1 MATDTKL
8 FTVTG
13 TDELV
18 QNIKRI
24 EDALIAAAPKALE
37 EGAAPVLDMMVRL
50 VPKKTGTLAR
60 SIRFSLGAAG
70 GAPKN
75 FKRNPRSTRPGKTYI
90 VGYIVAG
97 DATTIAGG
105 KSKPPGRLNKRTG
118 KRAKPAKGWQIARLQ
133 EFGTRKMKAHPY
145 FFPSWRSQKAKVRTI
160 IALAMNRAFKAG
172 GGKAMVKT
180 AKAA

>member
-1 MATDTKL
+1 MPTNTKL

-13 TDELV
+13 GDELV
-18 QNIKRI
+18 QNVKRI

-50 VPKKTGTLAR
+50 VPKNTGVLAR
-60 SIRFSLGAAG
+60 SIRFTLGKAA
-70 GAPKN
+70 GAPKT

-97 DATTIAGG
+97 DATPIAEG
-105 KSKPPGRLNKRTG
+105 KTKPPGRLNKAKT
-118 KRAKPAKGWQIARLQ
+118 KRAKPARGWQIARLQ
-133 EFGTRKMKAHPY
+133 EFGTVKMRAHPY

-160 IALAMNRAFKAG
+160 IKLAMNRAFKAG
-172 GGKAMVKT
+172 GGKAM